1 VSSVATKKAKIE
13 AAAQWSDGQLVE
25 HCMKG
30 SEEAWAAL
38 LAKYKNLIYSIP
50 IKLQFSQDDAADI
63 FQAVCTELISQ
74 MGSIR
79 NPDALGGWL
88 IKVTTH
94 RCWQWKRQSGRFVD
108 YESAPEPAAA
118 SESLPEHLLA
128 EVQNEQM
135 LRTALR
141 ELSDRCRKLVEML
154 FFETPARPYDEVARE
169 FGIASGSVGFIRGR
183 CLEKLRR
190 RLVQMG
196 FY

>member
-1 VSSVATKKAKIE
+1 MKAKNE
-13 AAAQWSDGQLVE
+13 AAVLRNDTQLVE
-25 HCMKG
+25 QCLKG

-50 IKLQFSQDDAADI
+50 IKLGFSQEDAADI
-63 FQAVCTELISQ
+63 FQTVCTDLIAQ
-74 MGSIR
+74 LPNIR
-79 NPDALGGWL
+79 QPQALAAWL
-88 IKVTTH
+88 IKVTAH
-94 RCWQWKRQSGRFVD
+94 RCAHWKRQSGRFVD
-108 YESAPEPAAA
+108 YESVPEPASG
-118 SESLPEHLLA
+118 SESLPEHLLS

-154 FFETPARPYDEVARE
+154 FFEIPARPYDEVAKE

-196 FY
+196 FE